1 MAKFLFL
8 YSGPSGN
15 SKMSEEE
22 MKAATEAWNKWINAN
37 KEMFVDPGSPFSES
51 KAIVDDGSSKKPL
64 DIQGYSL
71 IEAIDM
77 DAAKKITKNCPFL
90 SEETGKYAV
99 EIFQVFPMP
108 S

>member
-8 YSGPSGN
+8 YSGPSEA

-22 MKAATEAWNKWINAN
+22 IKAAKEAWDKWINPN
-37 KEMFVDPGSPFSES
+37 KEMFVDSGSPFGESE
-51 KAIVDDGSSKKPL
+51 AVVDDGSSKKPL
-64 DIQGYSL
+64 DIIGYSL
-71 IEAIDM
+71 VEAADM

-99 EIFQVFPMP
+99 EIFQILPMP